1 MLEQNTTVSERIY
14 EKVCWCERAK
24 NTRDENNPYR
34 CSSTFNIG
42 LVIYLIYLLIDCR
55 YLVTEGQIFV
65 VYFIAFI
72 AMIGYMIYKKTKQ
85 NCQLDANGLFLL
97 YSFALCFV
105 LVIIWVMYLWNDEA
119 LRLKYPGLLYIP
131 EPWSYYTLYIRK

>member
-1 MLEQNTTVSERIY
+1 MIS
-14 EKVCWCERAK
+14 
-24 NTRDENNPYR
+24 
-34 CSSTFNIG
+34 
-42 LVIYLIYLLIDCR
+42 LIYLLIDCR

-65 VYFIAFI
+65 VYFITFI
-72 AMIGYMIYKKTKQ
+72 AMLGYMTYKKTKQ
-85 NCQLDANGLFLL
+85 NSQLDANGLFLL

-131 EPWSYYTLYIRK
+131 EPWSYYTLYIRKWYWTIAIKKVKAHDSIPKIFCFFLSTCIWNTRRVL